1 MKKVLIEEMS
11 WVEFRSAM
19 TDNDL
24 IIFPVGSIEEH
35 GPHNPLGTD
44 YLIAKKAAYD
54 IGTKVNA
61 PVAPVMPIGN
71 ASNLMGFP
79 GTVTLDPELLRN
91 VLLQVCEG
99 FIKQGAKRFLFINGH
114 GGNTSTIKIVSND
127 LYEKYKVFSTQTEWW
142 IILKQMSEF
151 PCNDHGGKHETSMMM
166 VVDDSLI
173 DMGKANTVKRKN
185 LTEKLIYEGGLTL
198 NGVSLPS
205 TFPLD
210 KVTPVGNYGARA
222 EEASRELG
230 EKMYETYINYCCKL
244 AEEIRKIPMV

>member
-1 MKKVLIEEMS
+1 MKKILIEEMS

-35 GPHNPLGTD
+35 GSHNPLGTD

-54 IGTKVNA
+54 IGMKVDA

-71 ASNLMGFP
+71 AINLMGFP

-99 FIKQGAKRFLFINGH
+99 FIKQGAKRFLFVNGH
-114 GGNTSTIKIVSND
+114 GGNRSTIKIVSND

-142 IILKQMSEF
+142 IILRQMSEF
-151 PCNDHGGKHETSMMM
+151 PCNDHGGKHETSMVM
-166 VVDDSLI
+166 VLDDSLV

-198 NGVSLPS
+198 NGVNLPTDFS
-205 TFPLD
+205 LD
-210 KVTPVGNYGARA
+210 KVTSVGNYGARA
-222 EEASRELG
+222 EEASKELG
-230 EKMYETYINYCCKL
+230 KKMYETYINYCCEL

>member
-19 TDNDL
+19 TNNDL
-24 IIFPVGSIEEH
+24 IIFPVGSIEEN

-54 IGTKVNA
+54 IGMKVNA
-61 PVAPVMPIGN
+61 PVAPLMPLGN
-71 ASNLMGFP
+71 ASDLMGFP

-151 PCNDHGGKHETSMMM
+151 PCNDHAGKHETSMVM
-166 VVDDSLI
+166 VVDDSLV

-185 LTEKLIYEGGLTL
+185 LTEKLIYEGGLKL
-198 NGVSLPS
+198 NGVNLPS
-205 TFPLD
+205 NFSLD
-210 KVTPVGNYGARA
+210 KVTSVGNYGARA
-222 EEASRELG
+222 EEASKELG
-230 EKMYETYINYCCKL
+230 EKMYETYINYCCEL

>member
-44 YLIAKKAAYD
+44 YIIAKKAAYD
-54 IGTKVNA
+54 IGMKVDA

-142 IILKQMSEF
+142 LILKQMSEF
-151 PCNDHGGKHETSMMM
+151 PCNDHGGKHETSMVM
-166 VVDDSLI
+166 VLDDSLV

-185 LTEKLIYEGGLTL
+185 LTEKLIYEDGLTL
-198 NGVSLPS
+198 NGVNLPS
-205 TFPLD
+205 SFSLD
-210 KVTPVGNYGARA
+210 KVTSVGNFGARA
-222 EEASRELG
+222 EEASKELG
-230 EKMYETYINYCCKL
+230 EKMYETYINYCCEL

>member
-54 IGTKVNA
+54 IGMKVNA
-61 PVAPVMPIGN
+61 PVAPLMPIGN

-79 GTVTLDPELLRN
+79 GTVTLDPKLLRG

-142 IILKQMSEF
+142 LILKQMSEF

-166 VVDDSLI
+166 VVEDSLV

-185 LTEKLIYEGGLTL
+185 LTEKLIYEDGLTL
-198 NGVSLPS
+198 NGVNLPS
-205 TFPLD
+205 SFSLD
-210 KVTPVGNYGARA
+210 KVTSVGNFGDRA
-222 EEASRELG
+222 EEASKELG
-230 EKMYETYINYCCKL
+230 EKMYETYINYCCEL